1 MKGELPMD
9 TLFNKKTQD
18 KEKEFDKEL
27 KKYYERK

>member
-1 MKGELPMD
+1 MESLKQI
-9 TLFNKKTQD
+9 NKNSQD